1 MYKIGI
7 IGVGNMGEAILKALI
22 SKANIKSDSVII
34 FDIDR
39 QKLNALEKSL
49 KVKTASS
56 IKDITKAKYIFLV
69 VKPKDYKDVL
79 SSLKE
84 SISEN
89 NIIISVLAGIKIE
102 SIKNIIG
109 EIPVVRIMP
118 NTPMLVG
125 EGAIG
130 VAFDNLIKEDD
141 KIYLSKLFSSIGET
155 VFVKEEFLDAITG
168 LSGSGPAYVFTF
180 IEAMVLGGVKMGLS
194 YEDSL
199 KLTVQTVLG
208 SAKMLKEIKEHPAI
222 LRDKVSS
229 PAGTTIYALHELEKR
244 GFKDAVISAVEQ
256 ATKRSRELSKNQ

>member
-22 SKANIKSDSVII
+22 NKANIKSDSVII

-49 KVKTASS
+49 KVKTATS

-155 VFVKEEFLDAITG
+155 VSVKEELLDAITG

-256 ATKRSRELSKNQ
+256 ATKRSKELSKN